1 MTLKVISVMRI
12 FKNLTFHSDTGWPGR
27 QPKVSVDSGA
37 YDNIQG
43 TSTHFVSKF
52 VIFKNGK
59 EIDVMYFSVVLIS
72 KECIF
77 KEILSTR
84 SLVIKIILI

>member
-1 MTLKVISVMRI
+1 M
-12 FKNLTFHSDTGWPGR
+12 NLEMFSDL
-27 QPKVSVDSGA
+27 VLNFE

-43 TSTHFVSKF
+43 TRTHFVSKF
-52 VIFKNGK
+52 VIFQNGK

-84 SLVIKIILI
+84 SLVIKIIFI